1 MRIKIFRGYLW
12 RSLILIS
19 VKLLRLCLVAGIQ
32 FHFFINFAFFEKRF
46 FKEMSWITVST
57 SDFYLFVFNILTFSG
72 ITLSITFEIAR
83 NLYRRCKSVV
93 YGSYG
98 PPVGSLVITYEVKV
112 SCNFYLLIYLFFW
125 SHGPKLPKNVVP
137 NSEASEVAARLKT
150 N

>member
-1 MRIKIFRGYLW
+1 MKEFDFNFCEVTETLLSCWDPVPLFHKFRL
-12 RSLILIS
+12 
-19 VKLLRLCLVAGIQ
+19 
-32 FHFFINFAFFEKRF
+32 FEKRF

-112 SCNFYLLIYLFFW
+112 SCNFYLLIYLFF
-125 SHGPKLPKNVVP
+125 
-137 NSEASEVAARLKT
+137 
-150 N
+150 